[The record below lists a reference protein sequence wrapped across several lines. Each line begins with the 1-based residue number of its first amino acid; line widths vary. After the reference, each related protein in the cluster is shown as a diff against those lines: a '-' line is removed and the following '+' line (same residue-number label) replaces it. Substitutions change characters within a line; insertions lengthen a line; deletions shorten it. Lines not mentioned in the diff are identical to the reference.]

1 MSARRISLTDLAPS
15 ATVLLLV
22 DFVNPMNFVGADA
35 LAPSAQAAADTTAR
49 LRRHLDASGTQVV
62 YANDNYGV
70 WRSDFNALYERVRAV
85 PGVAGAM
92 AARLRPRQ
100 RDCTLLK
107 PRHSAFYAT
116 PLDLLLRQLKCRR
129 LVITGIAADNC
140 IFFTA
145 MDAYL
150 RGYSIW
156 VPQDCVAAESA
167 ADKAQALR
175 LMQRALK
182 ADVRNAF
189 AMPVDKR

>member
-1 MSARRISLTDLAPS
+1 MSTRRISLSDLAPS

-22 DFVNPMNFVGADA
+22 DFVNPMNFIGADA
-35 LAPSAQAAADTTAR
+35 LAPSAQAAAAATAR
-49 LRRHLDASGTQVV
+49 LRRQLDASGTQVV

-70 WRSDFNALYERVRAV
+70 WRSDFNALYDRVRAL

-92 AARLRPRQ
+92 AAKLRPRQ

-129 LVITGIAADNC
+129 LVVTGIAADNC
-140 IFFTA
+140 IVFTA

-156 VPQDCVAAESA
+156 VPEDCVAAESP

-175 LMQRALK
+175 LMQRSLK
-182 ADVRNAF
+182 ADVRPAF
-189 AMPVDKR
+189 ATPAPER